1 MADKTFKRSCQN
13 EPTLRKV
20 EVVPRENE
28 PGSTQGLTPEN
39 PEGTKVL
46 GRETPKSFGLGTQ
59 KGLGDSKPSF
69 DAFGSRVAST
79 ESGGAAE
86 LCSEP
91 LLFVVSGSNHCPE
104 GCPGSFRTCAL
115 RLRDAMAST
124 TGGGV
129 GGDEPDEDR
138 PDKSWVKGDYEPE
151 PSKKK
156 KKKKKKGKG
165 HRHEGEGETAE
176 DQLESFKRAKK
187 EEPIPVA
194 VPAETRSEPSADT
207 EDDWG
212 SGEEIEG
219 TESQLKRLKLRKLLQ
234 ERQW

>member
-46 GRETPKSFGLGTQ
+46 GRETPKSFGLGTR

-104 GCPGSFRTCAL
+104 GCPGSFRACAL
-115 RLRDAMAST
+115 RLCDAMAST

-156 KKKKKKGKG
+156 KRRRRRARGTDMKVKGKL
-165 HRHEGEGETAE
+165 RRT
-176 DQLESFKRAKK
+176 SWS
-187 EEPIPVA
+187 PS
-194 VPAETRSEPSADT
+194 SEPKRRSQPPSQYLLRPAPNLRQT
-207 EDDWG
+207 PKMTGE